1 MGLTSLAGF
10 FGTGGSDYQKYLKSK
25 AQALFVETCLSPN
38 LQLPSISYAI
48 NKNKNNNSKNA
59 VSLDSTNHSRGG
71 TGRYLAL

>member
-38 LQLPSISYAI
+38 LQYLPFCKLGHLIISFGP
-48 NKNKNNNSKNA
+48 
-59 VSLDSTNHSRGG
+59 LDLESHFKWPLVT
-71 TGRYLAL
+71 